1 MCVFNWSIVAINF
14 SHLIHKLLG
23 KLDFI
28 TNFISNHNLKANIVD
43 LDHFLMLMASA
54 NDLDNILKI

>member
-1 MCVFNWSIVAINF
+1 
-14 SHLIHKLLG
+14 LLG

-43 LDHFLMLMASA
+43 PDHFLMLMASA
-54 NDLDNILKI
+54 NDLENILKI

>member
-1 MCVFNWSIVAINF
+1 
-14 SHLIHKLLG
+14 LLG

-43 LDHFLMLMASA
+43 PDPSF
-54 NDLDNILKI
+54 NVDGKLK